1 MSLSDPL
8 KYFHFLLGELHLF
21 SMEKII
27 VSREFAFLGVKH
39 QGLYRI
45 YEYKAQI
52 QSINK
57 NFI

>member
-1 MSLSDPL
+1 MSLSDSL
-8 KYFHFLLGELHLF
+8 KYFHFFLGELNLF

-27 VSREFAFLGVKH
+27 ISREFAFLGVKH

-45 YEYKAQI
+45 IHIMQI

>member
-8 KYFHFLLGELHLF
+8 KHFHFLLGELHLF

-39 QGLYRI
+39 QWLYRI
-45 YEYKAQI
+45 IHIAQI